1 MVCVAFFGFSS
12 FHMIFCV
19 VAVFVSTTFH
29 VNNLLWFLFLVSA
42 SFRSILAHK
51 FCKAH
56 TAQIVSNQMNLSDDI
71 PLHRYTIC
79 GRFIHIFI
87 YRQRLLDI
95 PSFTIFHTNITT
107 NEAVK

>member
-1 MVCVAFFGFSS
+1 
-12 FHMIFCV
+12 
-19 VAVFVSTTFH
+19 
-29 VNNLLWFLFLVSA
+29 
-42 SFRSILAHK
+42 
-51 FCKAH
+51 
-56 TAQIVSNQMNLSDDI
+56 MNLSDDI

-107 NEAVK
+107 NEAVKWANDEQNNFNSALRRIVRHMCIPEI